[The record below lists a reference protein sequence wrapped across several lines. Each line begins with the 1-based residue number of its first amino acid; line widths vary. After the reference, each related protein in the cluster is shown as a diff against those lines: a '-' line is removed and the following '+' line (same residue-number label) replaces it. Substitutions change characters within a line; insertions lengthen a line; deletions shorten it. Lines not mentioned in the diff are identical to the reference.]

1 MKTLADF
8 KRALTVGS
16 LWRITWPGGDSTVR
30 PVHKVQSNGVYFAL
44 PDGRNSFLDFP
55 KAADFEINGKGQVE
69 IYRPGSL
76 DPNFQYERKLIL
88 SYEKV

>member
-16 LWRITWPGGDSTVR
+16 MWRVTWLDGSTSTR

-55 KAADFEINGKGQVE
+55 KAFDFAINEHGQALIYGRTGKEERQV
-69 IYRPGSL
+69 IL
-76 DPNFQYERKLIL
+76 KYER
-88 SYEKV
+88 V